1 MLSGY
6 INQYQVVKSNLEDT
20 EKSRAQI
27 YSLNLF
33 IQRKP
38 SIHVCA
44 YTHTHTHTHTHTGVV
59 VGSKKTE

>member
-27 YSLNLF
+27 YSPNLF
-33 IQRKP
+33 IQRKT
-38 SIHVCA
+38 SIHVC
-44 YTHTHTHTHTHTGVV
+44 THTHIGAV
-59 VGSKKTE
+59 VGNKKKKSRKPDTAF